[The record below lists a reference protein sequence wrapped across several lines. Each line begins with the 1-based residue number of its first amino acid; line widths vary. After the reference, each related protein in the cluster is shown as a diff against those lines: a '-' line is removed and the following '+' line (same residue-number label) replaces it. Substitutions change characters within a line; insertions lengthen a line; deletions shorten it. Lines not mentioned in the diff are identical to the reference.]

1 MASPIGGASSG
12 FERYAAPCVRAL
24 APLIAEAEALSSLG
38 LSRSLLENIASTLGR
53 VCLVCP
59 HETAPL
65 FGEFARPWCLAL
77 ALIVDAAEKRHSSRA
92 LCLLT
97 NLNPAAVLP
106 CFEVLCLT
114 IATWSPEH
122 QSTALGTLA
131 EHHRDNGGGGGP
143 GGAATRHAVP
153 NMLVPLPSDIQRSFH
168 LILHSFK
175 KTFAEHWGALV
186 ARFHPDMWRYLSTVY
201 DL

>member
-1 MASPIGGASSG
+1 MAAASSSVFTHRLEEPPSFARRALSLPIGDT
-12 FERYAAPCVRAL
+12 PQ
-24 APLIAEAEALSSLG
+24 
-38 LSRSLLENIASTLGR
+38 
-53 VCLVCP
+53 
-59 HETAPL
+59 
-65 FGEFARPWCLAL
+65 FARPWCLAL

-122 QSTALGTLA
+122 QVMRCFPMPAQWLTAQFQWAAGVKMHVPQSTALGTLA
-131 EHHRDNGGGGGP
+131 EHHRDNSGGGGP

-153 NMLVPLPSDIQRSFH
+153 SMLVPLPSDIQRSFH